1 MRQTEYNEL
10 KSEIHRYLDNHIVP
24 LVNNDFSFY
33 ARKVVPILCD
43 LRDAMFLGMREE
55 TRMYFNRLCNEM
67 EVRRVSEKK
76 RKENSQLKQHAI

>member
-1 MRQTEYNEL
+1 MRQTEYNNL
-10 KSEIHRYLDNHIVP
+10 KTGIHKYLDDYVVP

-55 TRMYFNRLCNEM
+55 TLMYFNRLCNEM
-67 EVRRVSEKK
+67 EARRVSEKK
-76 RKENSQLKQHAI
+76 RKENSQLK